1 MNTVQCNIVSTEEE
15 IFSGEVEFLS
25 ITGSLGDLGIHPG
38 HAPLLTEI
46 KPGPAELRLANGEER
61 VFYVS
66 GGYLEVQPHQIMIL
80 ADTVHRAADLD
91 EDAAEQARAEI
102 EREMEDR
109 RDTVDYG
116 RAAARLAELSA
127 QLRTLR
133 QFRQKRS

>member
-25 ITGSLGDLGIHPG
+25 ITGSLGDLGITAG

-46 KPGPAELRLANGEER
+46 KPGPAELRLKGGEER

-80 ADTVHRAADLD
+80 ADTVRRAADLD
-91 EDAAEQARAEI
+91 EDAAQQARSEI
-102 EREMEDR
+102 QREMEEQK
-109 RDTVDYG
+109 DTIDYG
-116 RAAARLAELSA
+116 RAAARLAELTA
-127 QLRTLR
+127 QLRTMR
-133 QFRQKRS
+133 QFRKKHG